1 MATKFTVS
9 QAEFQMEAG
18 FSQAEF
24 SLFRETNSLLDH
36 LFKALQPHGA
46 RLADIRVETGGGSA
60 ADFNV
65 LCYLFN
71 SG

>member
-9 QAEFQMEAG
+9 QAEFQLEAG

-24 SLFRETNSLLDH
+24 SLFRETNSFLDH

-46 RLADIRVETGGGSA
+46 RLADLESRLA
-60 ADFNV
+60 AGAQQT
-65 LCYLFN
+65 LM
-71 SG
+71 